1 MTDDVLDILCQMVFS
16 RKICFERHLMSVAP
30 YLAWL
35 VTWED
40 TLRLSPL
47 EGCLAGRV
55 GLGQTW
61 LLATAQAEVGQD
73 PRSG

>member
-1 MTDDVLDILCQMVFS
+1 
-16 RKICFERHLMSVAP
+16 MSVAP

-47 EGCLAGRV
+47 EGCLAGGV

-61 LLATAQAEVGQD
+61 LLATARAEVGQD